1 MAKKATSNS
10 DIVWKIKSLADDSI
24 SRTRTWEQ
32 NQRTWHK
39 MRMRIKKEKTFPFIG
54 CSNIRMPTIE
64 IKIRKLKAALTNVI
78 FGIRPVVQV
87 IPNPGG
93 NWESARKIEK
103 FLDHLIM
110 NVIKLKSK
118 VIIAIDQTLEKGMY
132 LLKPYFKTVIN
143 TRIEEFKLDDLS
155 VEEALW
161 LFDVNR
167 QPNEI
172 AAIIQKRFDI
182 DMNDLVRKH
191 NIAELDKVVEQI
203 VQGKTNI
210 KGEFQDV
217 ICNYPDVAL
226 CEPERVYVPPDSGFN
241 PQSCLWIIHEFFLT
255 IDEIKLNERLKG
267 WNTEGIDYIG
277 MKLDEK
283 SKTSKGSAHRD
294 KDIDSDKDTR
304 EGIEIYDN
312 TGKIKIWEYYG
323 FYDINGDGEDEKCVV
338 TCAPDFNQVL
348 RKITLPFYSGK
359 YPFIKLF
366 YELIDDRWFS
376 HRGIPEIIEDIVKE
390 IDMQH
395 NQKLDQQTLRN
406 TPMFIYR
413 AGMINKNTMQM
424 AWGQGI
430 PAHGMQPLNDL
441 IAPLNNNN
449 PNVEFSYEKEQMILE
464 SKVEELIGQIDF
476 TLQSMINKREPRT
489 LGEVNL
495 QQQNMQQVFSLDAD
509 MFRSNFEELFNWI
522 WELWCQYGDDSYEFA
537 YFGKNGYEN
546 IKMTKEELQ
555 GHYKITVRGNDQNT
569 NAQIR
574 LQKAQMILMAMQNPL
589 ALQSGIITPM
599 NIANAYKLLY
609 QELDVHN
616 WEEFVSPPQPQQPP
630 PPNVRMAMDDLTDA
644 EQAQVL
650 VKQGIQPDVQGRSLK
665 SKAKIQEKDI
675 EQYKSRA
682 ESDKKLG
689 ELYTMLMPEKP
700 EENNAEET

>member
-323 FYDINGDGEDEKCVV
+323 FYDINGDGENEK
-338 TCAPDFNQVL
+338 
-348 RKITLPFYSGK
+348 
-359 YPFIKLF
+359 
-366 YELIDDRWFS
+366 
-376 HRGIPEIIEDIVKE
+376 
-390 IDMQH
+390 
-395 NQKLDQQTLRN
+395 
-406 TPMFIYR
+406 
-413 AGMINKNTMQM
+413 
-424 AWGQGI
+424 
-430 PAHGMQPLNDL
+430 
-441 IAPLNNNN
+441 
-449 PNVEFSYEKEQMILE
+449 
-464 SKVEELIGQIDF
+464 
-476 TLQSMINKREPRT
+476 
-489 LGEVNL
+489 
-495 QQQNMQQVFSLDAD
+495 
-509 MFRSNFEELFNWI
+509 
-522 WELWCQYGDDSYEFA
+522 
-537 YFGKNGYEN
+537 
-546 IKMTKEELQ
+546 
-555 GHYKITVRGNDQNT
+555 
-569 NAQIR
+569 
-574 LQKAQMILMAMQNPL
+574 
-589 ALQSGIITPM
+589 
-599 NIANAYKLLY
+599 
-609 QELDVHN
+609 
-616 WEEFVSPPQPQQPP
+616 
-630 PPNVRMAMDDLTDA
+630 
-644 EQAQVL
+644 
-650 VKQGIQPDVQGRSLK
+650 
-665 SKAKIQEKDI
+665 
-675 EQYKSRA
+675 
-682 ESDKKLG
+682 
-689 ELYTMLMPEKP
+689 
-700 EENNAEET
+700 